1 MRVLVAAL
9 VRATVVST
17 SAAAEVIAGRASP
30 GRRSPKIPPLAGLA
44 RAVFRN
50 VQAQR
55 APGDLSPVELLN
67 CLFGV
72 LFSGEPN
79 ECKASGAACFA
90 VLWNVDVHDLT
101 DLAEDLTE
109 LLVRRG
115 KVEVPYEYLV

>member
-1 MRVLVAAL
+1 VVAAVVGVVLTAL
-9 VRATVVST
+9 VGAPAGGRTP
-17 SAAAEVIAGRASP
+17 EIA
-30 GRRSPKIPPLAGLA
+30 PLAGLA
-44 RAVFRN
+44 GAVFRD
-50 VQAQR
+50 VQAQS

-67 CLFGV
+67 GLLGV
-72 LFSGEPN
+72 LFSGESN
-79 ECKASGAACFA
+79 ERKASGAACFA